1 MRAGHSVASTL
12 SISVRILFLQ
22 IVQEQLQGFLWS
34 LRNRRDK
41 RMGHIRGCR
50 RCPPIALAAKALKSV
65 AALLDQLF
73 KMQRRRPSAW
83 AAPSFW
89 ALRVPRRRLRPG
101 FRRPGLCRSA
111 TDLEIEAELHEFDG
125 VSGRQRYS
133 HKIC

>member
-1 MRAGHSVASTL
+1 MRAWHSVASTL
-12 SISVRILFLQ
+12 SSSVRILFLQ

-89 ALRVPRRRLRPG
+89 ALRVPRQRLKPG
-101 FRRPGLCRSA
+101 FRRNRAFVAQQLILRSRPSFTRSMVFPA
-111 TDLEIEAELHEFDG
+111 
-125 VSGRQRYS
+125 GRDTLT
-133 HKIC
+133 